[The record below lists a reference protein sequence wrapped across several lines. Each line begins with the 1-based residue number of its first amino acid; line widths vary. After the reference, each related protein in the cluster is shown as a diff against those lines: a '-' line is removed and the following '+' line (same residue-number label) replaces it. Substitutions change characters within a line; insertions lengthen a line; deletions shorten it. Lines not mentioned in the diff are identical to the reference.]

1 MLLTATS
8 TDVYTFNAPVNTANN
23 STDEEL
29 RSMKRRKKINW
40 MAALDY
46 FSCRNAHDLPLH
58 EDLEG
63 NRHGEIMEN
72 YVSRYNNSNRRFL
85 CWRVLLTIFMLSLL
99 IIHLYE
105 TSRYKLY
112 YQDDDMKR
120 LAVLPM
126 LHEVVLKE
134 FLRRVNALGY
144 TTSKE
149 NDNSH
154 TKISSDS
161 KKVCI
166 SIHVKPTRSFIWIH
180 YDNLSFW

>member
-29 RSMKRRKKINW
+29 RSMKRTKKINW

-63 NRHGEIMEN
+63 NHHGENMEN

-85 CWRVLLTIFMLSLL
+85 
-99 IIHLYE
+99 
-105 TSRYKLY
+105 
-112 YQDDDMKR
+112 
-120 LAVLPM
+120 
-126 LHEVVLKE
+126 
-134 FLRRVNALGY
+134 
-144 TTSKE
+144 
-149 NDNSH
+149 
-154 TKISSDS
+154 
-161 KKVCI
+161 
-166 SIHVKPTRSFIWIH
+166 
-180 YDNLSFW
+180 

>member
-1 MLLTATS
+1 
-8 TDVYTFNAPVNTANN
+8 
-23 STDEEL
+23 
-29 RSMKRRKKINW
+29 
-40 MAALDY
+40 
-46 FSCRNAHDLPLH
+46 
-58 EDLEG
+58 
-63 NRHGEIMEN
+63 
-72 YVSRYNNSNRRFL
+72 
-85 CWRVLLTIFMLSLL
+85 MLSLL
-99 IIHLYE
+99 IIHLYQ

-112 YQDDDMKR
+112 YQNDDMKR

-154 TKISSDS
+154 TKISGDS

-166 SIHVKPTRSFIWIH
+166 SIDVTRSFLWIH